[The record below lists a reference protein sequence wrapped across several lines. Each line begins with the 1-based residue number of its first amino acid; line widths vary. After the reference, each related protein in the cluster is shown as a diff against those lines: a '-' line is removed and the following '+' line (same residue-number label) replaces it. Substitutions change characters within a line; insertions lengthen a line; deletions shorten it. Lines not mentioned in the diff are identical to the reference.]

1 MSNLRTYRSLSFCL
15 VMAGAVL
22 IARTTGAT
30 RAAEAVR
37 YTATAINLDP
47 RVAVTATLVDFNITR
62 WSTDDERKQMLA
74 LVEENNEDKLLKALK
89 ALPRVGT
96 MKTPD
101 TLSYDLHYARR
112 IPTDDGGERVVLVT
126 DRDIAIWE
134 IANMTRSREYAFTV
148 VELHLD
154 AKGEGEGKITVATKI
169 TADRTGQIVLENY
182 GNQPV
187 RLTNVKRDTK

>member
-1 MSNLRTYRSLSFCL
+1 VALA
-15 VMAGAVL
+15 VAGAVIIL
-22 IARTTGAT
+22 VASGAS
-30 RAAEAVR
+30 RQPEPVR
-37 YTATAINLDP
+37 YHATAINLDP
-47 RVAVTATLVDFNITR
+47 HVAVTATLVDFNITR
-62 WSTDDERKQMLA
+62 WSTDEERQQMLA
-74 LVEENNEDKLLKALK
+74 LVEENNQDKLLKALK

-112 IPTDDGGERVVLVT
+112 APTENGGEQVVLVT

-148 VELHLD
+148 VELRLD
-154 AKGEGEGKITVATKI
+154 DKGEGEGKITVATKI
-169 TADRTGQIVLENY
+169 TADRSGQIILENY

-187 RLTNVKRDTK
+187 RLTQVKRESK

>member
-1 MSNLRTYRSLSFCL
+1 MANLRILRSFSFWL
-15 VMAGAVL
+15 LIVGAVA
-22 IARTTGAT
+22 IAQTPGTT
-30 RAAEAVR
+30 RAADPVR

-62 WSTDDERKQMLA
+62 WSTDDERKQILA
-74 LVEENNEDKLLKALK
+74 LVEENNEDKLLKAIK

-112 IPTDDGGERVVLVT
+112 AATDDGGEHVVLVT

-148 VELHLD
+148 VELRLD

-169 TADRTGQIVLENY
+169 TADRSGQIVLENY

-187 RLTNVKRDTK
+187 RLTNVKRDVK